1 MLIGKRNPTTP
12 YKHKTYYA
20 ASWRERVGEI
30 ENVMNTNDDR
40 VSKRVGWTSDGWI
53 SVIGDESIQDENHKV
68 THSWRLMR
76 KQRALGY
83 YGVGWGGL
91 SWAIRWDERLVP
103 SKSMDVPRLLRH
115 YNTWH
120 KRTADF
126 IISWSCPQRLFCVK
140 GVVIMYWRETR
151 SWENLGVKIENCAD
165 SIGASNGQKFGWK
178 VGVVQLIQADRVGD
192 KNGFLSPQPTR
203 GPTLSNL
210 FDGERY
216 ASLPPPLLPGGGWDS
231 SEGGGSLSKVKS
243 CNVFWV
249 DSLKGSW
256 QEIRGCY

>member
-1 MLIGKRNPTTP
+1 
-12 YKHKTYYA
+12 
-20 ASWRERVGEI
+20 
-30 ENVMNTNDDR
+30 
-40 VSKRVGWTSDGWI
+40 
-53 SVIGDESIQDENHKV
+53 
-68 THSWRLMR
+68 MR

-83 YGVGWGGL
+83 YVVGWGGL

-165 SIGASNGQKFGWK
+165 SAGASNGQKFGWK

-216 ASLPPPLLPGGGWDS
+216 ASLPPPPPLPGRGWDS
-231 SEGGGSLSKVKS
+231 SEKGGSLSKVKS